1 MSSRCRSVAPTTRI
15 CIATAT
21 RRPGGRTCRSCQC
34 LLPSNCG
41 TQAKPSA
48 KMGPRLPLPIQH
60 RPKDSQHECA
70 LWYRSRS
77 YTSHVARGV
86 RSSVAPALALP
97 GESLER
103 YQLMRQII
111 FAELAP
117 RSAIEWLLA
126 VDVVELSW
134 EIQRYRVLRHK
145 LLEHYRE
152 NAIEQSLHH
161 IDLAGIPPEIA
172 PVADHIRRNALNW
185 RVNPTARREI
195 EARLAAYGYDSNAIN
210 TQVYLQARDVFLVF
224 EALLN
229 SAQSRRLSLLR
240 EIKRSVL
247 RAWP

>member
-1 MSSRCRSVAPTTRI
+1 
-15 CIATAT
+15 
-21 RRPGGRTCRSCQC
+21 
-34 LLPSNCG
+34 
-41 TQAKPSA
+41 
-48 KMGPRLPLPIQH
+48 
-60 RPKDSQHECA
+60 
-70 LWYRSRS
+70 
-77 YTSHVARGV
+77 
-86 RSSVAPALALP
+86 
-97 GESLER
+97 
-103 YQLMRQII
+103 MRQII